1 MAGDRPPLLLPCG
14 DGAISVEFGGT
25 VDPALS
31 RRVLALD
38 AELAASPFPG
48 LVEAV
53 PTYRSLHLQFDPVAT
68 DVEALEAHVLA
79 LALRLPEAVGP
90 ARRWRVPVLYGG
102 DDGIDLETL
111 ARMHDLSTAEVVRLH
126 AGRVYRLY
134 MIGFLPGFA
143 YLGGL
148 DERLHTPR
156 RREPR
161 PVIPAQSIAIG
172 GAQTAIGSME
182 GPSGWHLIGR
192 TPARPFQRGRDPVF
206 LFEAGD
212 EIVFEPIAKGDWG
225 ALDRA
230 AARGEPV
237 VRREPA

>member
-1 MAGDRPPLLLPCG
+1 MLLPCG
-14 DGAISVEFGGT
+14 DGAISVEFGDT
-25 VDPALS
+25 VDPTLS

-38 AELAASPFPG
+38 AALAASPFPG

-53 PTYRSLHLQFDPVAT
+53 PTYRSLHLQFDPAAT
-68 DVEALEAHVLA
+68 DVQALEAHVLA
-79 LALRLPEAVGP
+79 LASRPPLAAGP

-102 DDGIDLETL
+102 DAGVDLEAL
-111 ARMHDLSTAEVVRLH
+111 AQTHGLLPEEVVRLH
-126 AGRVYRLY
+126 AGAVYRVY

-161 PVIPAQSIAIG
+161 PVIPAQSISIG
-172 GAQTAIGSME
+172 GAQTAIGSVE

-192 TPARPFQRGRDPVF
+192 TPARPFLRGRDPVF

-212 EIVFEPIAKGDWG
+212 EIVFEPIDRGDWD

-237 VRREPA
+237 AQREPA